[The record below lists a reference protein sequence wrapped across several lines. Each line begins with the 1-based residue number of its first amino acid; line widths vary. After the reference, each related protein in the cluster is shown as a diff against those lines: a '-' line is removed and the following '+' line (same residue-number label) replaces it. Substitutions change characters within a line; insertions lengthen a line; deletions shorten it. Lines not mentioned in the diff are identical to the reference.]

1 MRFPFESERYENV
14 VLMSS
19 KQFLSRMN
27 EAVSLDLWVEKTI
40 MQMDKKINGQRGS
53 RQTNKQRV
61 MQTEKYAYRQTD
73 KQTNWQLCNW
83 TNGQT
88 EKTDK

>member
-27 EAVSLDLWVEKTI
+27 EAISLDLWIEKTI
-40 MQMDKKINGQRGS
+40 MQMDKKINGQIGS
-53 RQTNKQRV
+53 RQTNKQTV
-61 MQTEKYAYRQTD
+61 MQMD
-73 KQTNWQLCNW
+73 K
-83 TNGQT
+83 
-88 EKTDK
+88 